1 MVLNLYSSNINFGL
15 KIYILKSVLKETSKS
30 PKMFCSSKQKDGNIC
45 NRPAKIGKCC
55 GYHQVQKNPKKL
67 NEEFWKYK
75 KNRKWIEKIDLDI
88 DSIKTMEKNNIAII
102 VPYRD
107 NPEQNRAKQLQEFIE
122 YYHNYL
128 PNLDIY
134 IVEQSEGKK
143 FNRGILLNI
152 GFYIAKTSKD
162 YKQYIFHDVDLLS
175 PKELRKVYAHSEMDP
190 IHIASLWTEK
200 YTFSTFLGGII
211 SFSKEAFEAING
223 FPNCF
228 FGWGGE
234 DDAMYNRLAELD
246 IPVWKLTSKK
256 DIQIKGMEHPQ
267 SKEDNSEKKENVLR
281 DLKVWKKEGLNS
293 IDKCFVVS
301 DEVNLKYSNVH
312 KITVDI

>member
-1 MVLNLYSSNINFGL
+1 MSCP
-15 KIYILKSVLKETSKS
+15 KI
-30 PKMFCSSKQKDGNIC
+30 QKDGTLC
-45 NRPAKIGKCC
+45 NRPIKLGSCC
-55 GYHQVQKNPKKL
+55 GYHRTQKNPKKL
-67 NEEFWKYK
+67 NEDFWNYK
-75 KNRKWIEKIDLDI
+75 KNRKYIEQNELDI
-88 DSIKTMEKNNIAII
+88 DSIKRISKNPIAII

-107 NPEQNRAKQLQEFIE
+107 NPIQNRAKQLKEFID

-134 IVEQSEGKK
+134 IIEQSEGKK

-152 GFYIAKTSKD
+152 GFQIAKTYSSKD

-175 PKELRKVYAHSEMDP
+175 PKELKKVYSHHELDP
-190 IHIASLWTEK
+190 IHIASLWKEK

-211 SFSKEAFEAING
+211 SFSKEAYEAING

-234 DDAMYNRLAELD
+234 DDAMYNRLAIVD
-246 IPVWKLTSKK
+246 IPVWKLTSSK

-267 SKEDNSEKKENVLR
+267 SKEDKDEKKENVLR
-281 DLKVWKKEGLNS
+281 DLQTWKVNGLNNVDKCYNIIKKEIL
-293 IDKCFVVS
+293 
-301 DEVNLKYSNVH
+301 EYSNVV
-312 KITVDI
+312 KITVEV

>member
-1 MVLNLYSSNINFGL
+1 MYC
-15 KIYILKSVLKETSKS
+15 SKT
-30 PKMFCSSKQKDGNIC
+30 KKDGFTC
-45 NRPAKIGKCC
+45 NKPIKTEGCC
-55 GYHQVQKNPKKL
+55 GYHRIQKNPKKL
-67 NEEFWKYK
+67 NEEFWEYK
-75 KNRKWIEKIDLDI
+75 KNRKWIEKLDLDI
-88 DSIKTMEKNNIAII
+88 DSIKKISKNNIAII

-107 NPEQNRAKQLQEFIE
+107 NPLQNRSEQLREFID
-122 YYHNYL
+122 YYHDYL

-134 IVEQSEGKK
+134 IIEQNEGKK

-152 GFYIAKTSKD
+152 GFQIAKTFGPKK

-175 PKELRKVYAHSEMDP
+175 PKELKKVYAHSEMDP

-211 SFSKEAFEAING
+211 SFSEEAYEAING

-234 DDAMYNRLAELD
+234 DDAMYNRLAALD
-246 IPVWKLTSKK
+246 IPVWKISSKK
-256 DIQIKGMEHPQ
+256 DIQIKGMEHSQ
-267 SKEDNSEKKENVLR
+267 SKEDKDEKKENVLR
-281 DLKVWKKEGLNS
+281 DLKVWKKEGLNNIEKCYS
-293 IDKCFVVS
+293 IHEEKIV
-301 DEVNLKYSNVH
+301 KYKNVF

>member
-1 MVLNLYSSNINFGL
+1 
-15 KIYILKSVLKETSKS
+15 
-30 PKMFCSSKQKDGNIC
+30 MFCSSKQKDGNIC
-45 NRPAKIGKCC
+45 NRPVKIGKCC
-55 GYHQVQKNPKKL
+55 GYHQVQKNPRKL
-67 NEEFWKYK
+67 NEDFWKYK
-75 KNRKWIEKIDLDI
+75 KNRKWVEKMEFDI
-88 DSIKTMEKNNIAII
+88 DSIQKIEKNNIAII

-107 NPEQNRAKQLQEFIE
+107 NTEQNRAKQLKEFID

-134 IVEQSEGKK
+134 IVEQAEGKK

-152 GFYIAKTSKD
+152 GFYIAKTFGSKK

-175 PKELRKVYAHSEMDP
+175 PKELKKVYAHSERDP
-190 IHIASLWTEK
+190 IHIASLWREK
-200 YTFSTFLGGII
+200 YTFSTFLGGVI
-211 SFSKEAFEAING
+211 SFSEEAFEAING

-246 IPVWKLTSKK
+246 IPVWKLNSNR

-267 SKEDNSEKKENVLR
+267 SKEDKDEKKENILR
-281 DLKVWKKEGLNS
+281 DLKVWKKEGLNNVYKCYS
-293 IDKCFVVS
+293 ILEEQIV
-301 DEVNLKYSNVH
+301 KYNNVF

>member
-1 MVLNLYSSNINFGL
+1 MSCP
-15 KIYILKSVLKETSKS
+15 KI
-30 PKMFCSSKQKDGNIC
+30 QKDGTLC
-45 NRPAKIGKCC
+45 NRPIKLGSCC
-55 GYHQVQKNPKKL
+55 GYHRTQKNPKKL
-67 NEEFWKYK
+67 NEDFWNYK
-75 KNRKWIEKIDLDI
+75 KHRKYIEQNELDI
-88 DSIKTMEKNNIAII
+88 DSIKRISKNPIAII

-107 NPEQNRAKQLQEFIE
+107 NPIQNRAKQLKEFID

-152 GFYIAKTSKD
+152 GFQIASQTYGHKN

-175 PKELRKVYAHSEMDP
+175 PKELKKVYSHHELDP
-190 IHIASLWTEK
+190 IHIASLWKEK

-211 SFSKEAFEAING
+211 SFSKEVYEAING

-234 DDAMYNRLAELD
+234 DDAMYNRLAKVD
-246 IPVWKLTSKK
+246 IPVWKLTSSK

-267 SKEDNSEKKENVLR
+267 SKEDKDEKKENVLR
-281 DLKVWKKEGLNS
+281 DLKTWKNNGLNNVDKCYNIIKKEIL
-293 IDKCFVVS
+293 
-301 DEVNLKYSNVH
+301 EYSNVV
-312 KITVDI
+312 KITVEV